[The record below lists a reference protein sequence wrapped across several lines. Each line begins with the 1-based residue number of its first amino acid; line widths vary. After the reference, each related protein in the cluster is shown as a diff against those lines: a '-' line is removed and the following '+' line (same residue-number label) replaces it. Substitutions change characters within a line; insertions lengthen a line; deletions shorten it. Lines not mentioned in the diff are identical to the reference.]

1 MRHPYFAKAIQSA
14 YERLI
19 PDGEQVPFFLQ
30 ILINPCR
37 IDVNI
42 HPTKTEIK
50 FEDEQ
55 PIWQIL
61 RAAVRETLGRFNAI
75 PTIDFDVEDRPDI
88 PVFQDGDVN
97 IAPPKYR
104 N

>member
-61 RAAVRETLGRFNAI
+61 RAAIRETLGRFNAV
-75 PTIDFDVEDRPDI
+75 PTIDFDIEDRPEI
-88 PVFQDGDVN
+88 PVFQDGETN
-97 IAPPKYR
+97 ILPPA
-104 N
+104 